1 MITQY
6 LNGKNVKT
14 FHLCHGLHFSPNYKR
29 FTIDAFNKELISA
42 NTVLSWGKAFVDND
56 KKYYKHNYIH
66 EIVGNP
72 KYSYHKINISFSTD
86 SCVVFLARKQYQNNK
101 RTAFFSLLFALSALS
116 FHPAPHSSFQT

>member
-1 MITQY
+1 MELDNKYSYIPFNSSRGFENMITQY

-56 KKYYKHNYIH
+56 K
-66 EIVGNP
+66 
-72 KYSYHKINISFSTD
+72 NITSIIIFMK
-86 SCVVFLARKQYQNNK
+86 L
-101 RTAFFSLLFALSALS
+101 
-116 FHPAPHSSFQT
+116 